1 MLSHIR
7 ISNDLALNLD
17 DSRLHAF
24 VGQNDSGKTFALKYI
39 KDNFISSY
47 YSLEDS
53 ALRRPSNTTQW
64 NPDLPIVQSNG
75 WDLPIILDCMRKQ
88 KEEKFLCLEKMFK
101 RIIPNIETI
110 TLFSRLT
117 LSGDITEVFFNIA
130 THNNVSSQ
138 KVSKGTIFTLGLLA
152 ILLSSH
158 QSNLVLLDD
167 IEQGLH
173 PVAQREL
180 MTVIKEIVQTNPSL
194 QVVFSTHSPYIVDE
208 LALSQV
214 HVFSNQVAGGGT
226 MGCKRL
232 EEHPDA
238 EWAKQTLTTG
248 EFWDSVG
255 EDWVT
260 QR

>member
-1 MLSHIR
+1 MLSHIK

-24 VGQNDSGKTFALKYI
+24 VGQNDSGKTFTLEYI
-39 KDNFISSY
+39 QDNFIASY
-47 YSLEDS
+47 HNLENS
-53 ALRRPSNTTQW
+53 ALRKPSNITQW
-64 NPDLPIVQSNG
+64 NPDYPIVQSNG

-88 KEEKFLCLEKMFK
+88 EEEKFNYLEKMLK
-101 RIIPNIETI
+101 KIMPNVKAIK
-110 TLFSRLT
+110 LSSRLT
-117 LSGDITEVFFNIA
+117 LSGEITEIFFNTA
-130 THNNVSSQ
+130 THNNVSSR
-138 KVSKGTIFTLGLLA
+138 KINKGTIFTLGLLA

-158 QSNLVLLDD
+158 HSNLVLLDD

-180 MTVIKEIVQTNPSL
+180 IAAIKEIL
-194 QVVFSTHSPYIVDE
+194 QMNRGLQLIFSTYSPYIVDE
-208 LALSQV
+208 LTLSQV

-232 EEHPDA
+232 DEHPDA

-260 QR
+260 QS